1 VTEDQLKDL
10 EQFTQEFRLASDTAS
25 DVDWQVGAYYFDS
38 SFGVTSVDGFFG
50 ATTVYHENTS
60 WALFG
65 QSTYNL
71 TDRWDVTAG
80 VRYTYDEKGFT
91 VGDQNVDGFALVIG
105 AAQIQKYAP
114 VDVDDDEI
122 GWELATNYRVTDN
135 YSVFGRLAHGFRA
148 HSIQGR
154 DLAFEGN
161 PSVADSETIDSV
173 EFGAKAD
180 LLGNTLRLNG
190 AVFYYNINDIQLSA
204 IGGASQGNALLNA
217 DKGTGYG
224 FEVDADWRV
233 TSSLTLGGGFS
244 YNDTE
249 LKDANLL
256 AATCGS
262 GACTPTDKLNAQGRA
277 FVDGNPFPQAPKTI
291 LTFNGR
297 YDFPVPTG
305 EIYIYGDV
313 AFQGETNLFLYE
325 AKEFVVDD
333 NQEAGLRI
341 GYMNYD
347 GNYEVALFGRNI
359 TDEDNVK
366 GAIDFNNN
374 TGFVNEPRIIGVEFK
389 KNFF

>member
-1 VTEDQLKDL
+1 
-10 EQFTQEFRLASDTAS
+10 
-25 DVDWQVGAYYFDS
+25 
-38 SFGVTSVDGFFG
+38 
-50 ATTVYHENTS
+50 
-60 WALFG
+60 
-65 QSTYNL
+65 
-71 TDRWDVTAG
+71 
-80 VRYTYDEKGFT
+80 
-91 VGDQNVDGFALVIG
+91 
-105 AAQIQKYAP
+105 
-114 VDVDDDEI
+114 
-122 GWELATNYRVTDN
+122 VTDN

-148 HSIQGR
+148 QSIQGR

-233 TSSLTLGGGFS
+233 TSNLTLGGGFS

-262 GACTPTDKLNAQGRA
+262 GACTPTDKLNPQGRA